1 MLRLSVN
8 DDASAELTLDLD
20 AIYRAG
26 AHRMLGAAVDAEVDA
41 STAGLADEVDD
52 DGRRFVVRNGY
63 ARPRMLATGAELIEV
78 AAPRVNDKRVND
90 LGKRCRFSSKIL
102 DPWCRKRPK
111 VS

>member
-8 DDASAELTLDLD
+8 EDASAKRALDLH
-20 AIYRAG
+20 AICRAG

-41 STAGLADEVDD
+41 SAAGLADDVDD
-52 DGRRFVVRNGY
+52 DGRRLVVRNGH
-63 ARPRMLATGAELIEV
+63 ARPRMLATGTGPIEV

-90 LGKRCRFSSKIL
+90 LGERCRFSSKIL
-102 DPWCRKRPK
+102 APWCRKRPK